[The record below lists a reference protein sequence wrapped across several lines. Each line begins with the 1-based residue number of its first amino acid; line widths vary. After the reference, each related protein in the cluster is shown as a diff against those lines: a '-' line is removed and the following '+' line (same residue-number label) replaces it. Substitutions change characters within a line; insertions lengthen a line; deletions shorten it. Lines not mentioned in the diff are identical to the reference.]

1 MKRSKTQNTITQN
14 INTIKSDG
22 AQKLKPRKQI
32 IVALAIILLIA
43 IPLTISHVSITST
56 PAPTISA
63 VQSGTMST
71 SSITLG
77 PKPNPIYTT
86 VMIDIRIDNSPGIWG
101 WFLPTVSWN
110 ATVLQLIKAT
120 GGPFLANNAPGDD
133 TPEFTGSQSSLF
145 DNVNGQILGG
155 LAGGI
160 EGADVST
167 EPSGVLATLT
177 FNITNYGVSPIT
189 ISSGYVVATSVI
201 TAPHNDVT
209 CDSATVTV
217 SNTTTSNL
225 SSATLQVFTG
235 RGSRGSSNGGTYGP
249 QDLLQIYGLVTS
261 QNVSV
266 PDQTVSFSL
275 QNPNGTVIAVGDG
288 LTNQTGIANVQYRLP
303 APNPNATE
311 IVFGIWNITASI
323 NLSSSTLTNSTS
335 FTFNYLSN
343 IESIQMPASVN
354 LGQTLPIEL
363 TIDNGLFSTP
373 SSELDITVFDHANVP
388 IGSFTYRNTMQL
400 QNFTVV
406 DLTISIPQWAFT
418 GQATAYMCLLTANG
432 TALAPETAAN
442 FQILP

>member
-1 MKRSKTQNTITQN
+1 MLLVIAQLFTRSPYT
-14 INTIKSDG
+14 
-22 AQKLKPRKQI
+22 P
-32 IVALAIILLIA
+32 
-43 IPLTISHVSITST
+43 TSN
-56 PAPTISA
+56 
-63 VQSGTMST
+63 
-71 SSITLG
+71 SSIQC
-77 PKPNPIYTT
+77 
-86 VMIDIRIDNSPGIWG
+86 NS
-101 WFLPTVSWN
+101 
-110 ATVLQLIKAT
+110 
-120 GGPFLANNAPGDD
+120 
-133 TPEFTGSQSSLF
+133 
-145 DNVNGQILGG
+145 
-155 LAGGI
+155 
-160 EGADVST
+160 
-167 EPSGVLATLT
+167 
-177 FNITNYGVSPIT
+177 
-189 ISSGYVVATSVI
+189 
-201 TAPHNDVT
+201 
-209 CDSATVTV
+209 
-217 SNTTTSNL
+217 L
-225 SSATLQVFTG
+225 SIHKQ
-235 RGSRGSSNGGTYGP
+235 RQQGSSNGGTYGP
-249 QDLLQIYGLVTS
+249 DLLQIYGLVTS
-261 QNVSV
+261 HNVSV
-266 PDQTVSFSL
+266 ADQDVSFSL

-288 LTNQTGIANVQYRLP
+288 LTNQTEIANVEYRLP